1 MNDQFS
7 TVDRVAWHIAAALE
21 PLRVMLTSEDAQ
33 REFVREELGID
44 APEALRSM
52 GVDLATVD
60 AVITALDDL
69 GDALGAEEPDRVAVA
84 RRSGELA
91 AAVALVASSLAAAG
105 TRASEGLDPAFVA
118 ASRIVE
124 ELPRRLLDWIV
135 VCHLEDTSLA
145 SLEALRVLGIVEV
158 EEVEADPD
166 TFTTQHVRRSL
177 QLHRLTVLF
186 TDPQRWIEVAYG
198 WGTDHATLERLLER
212 LFMLAVA
219 LGVPA
224 RLEWA
229 DLQRAEALS
238 SVPFD
243 PENDSAP
250 PQLRLPLLSAETTGA
265 EADAGLA
272 LIVLPAK
279 GVRRQGLALLPFAE
293 GALAEEI
300 ELDLLGIWRLAIK
313 GTFDLQAGVGIVA
326 RPGDGPRVV
335 ADIDG
340 EGAAASGTLEV
351 GVARDPS
358 AEPMTLVSFAGD
370 SGLFVT
376 GIGVR
381 AAALLDAGKAPELL
395 LEAGVKSALLRV
407 RIGEADGFLRSVVP
421 DLDLTFDAGV
431 GFSSVHGAYFVGGSS
446 LEISRA
452 ADRRI
457 GPIHIRRVALALR
470 PPADG
475 EPPGMDADIGLGV
488 ALSIGP
494 VTAVVDGIGAR
505 VSVRQRPGGNI
516 GPLDLDVSFK
526 PPNGLGLE
534 IASGPLTG
542 GGFLFFDP
550 AQSQYA
556 GALELSGLG
565 IAVKAAGVLTTRLP
579 GGRPGYSL
587 LVVISSEFTPV
598 QLGLGFSLV
607 GVGGIIGINRTVAIE
622 ALRSGLKTGA
632 LSAVLSPPDPIANA
646 GTLIATLSSLFPPA
660 AGRHIFGPSARITW
674 GSPALITI
682 DLCLA
687 LELPSPVR
695 LIILGRLRALLPDQ
709 RAPVVRLQ
717 MDMLGVIDFGKN
729 EASVDATLVDS
740 RLAEF
745 ALTGDMA
752 LRIKWG
758 PQSTFLLAVGGFHP
772 RFIAPPGFPAL
783 KRVAV
788 ALSSGDNPKLRL
800 EAYLALTSN
809 TVQLGARIDLAVK
822 SGKFTVAGF
831 LSFDALVTLS
841 PLSFTVDIAGKL
853 AVRAGGHTIL
863 SVSLALSLSGPKP
876 WHARGKASFSILFF
890 DITFRF
896 DVTIGE
902 RAPAAGPAGIDVAPL
917 IRAALSDRRSW
928 SAQLPHGG
936 DAIVTLRAIQT
947 SDVLAHPLGTLQV
960 RQRVAPFE
968 RTLERFGEN
977 VPTGA
982 RLFRVTG
989 AAVGRNTTA
998 AVDGLDDLF
1007 APAQFR
1013 ALTDEQKLSLP
1024 SFESM
1029 RAGATIGT
1037 TALGH
1042 GRAASVELAYEQ
1054 RIVTADGVTL
1064 PEPEPSGL
1072 PDDIFQALTALP
1084 IEVRAAA
1091 FTMRGQS

>member
-1 MNDQFS
+1 MSEDFS

-21 PLRVMLTSEDAQ
+21 PLRAMLTSEDAQ
-33 REFVREELGID
+33 RDFVRDELGIE
-44 APEALRSM
+44 APDALRSM
-52 GVDLATVD
+52 GVDLEAID
-60 AVITALDDL
+60 AVITALDQL
-69 GDALGAEEPDRVAVA
+69 TDALGEEEPDRATVA
-84 RRSGELA
+84 RRSAELA
-91 AAVALVASSLAAAG
+91 AAVASAASSVAEAGNRAA
-105 TRASEGLDPAFVA
+105 EGLDPAFVA
-118 ASRIVE
+118 ASRIIE

-135 VCHLEDTSLA
+135 ISHLEDTSLTWH
-145 SLEALRVLGIVEV
+145 EALRVLGIVEV

-177 QLHRLTVLF
+177 HLDRLTVLL
-186 TDPQRWIEVAYG
+186 TDPREWIEVTYG
-198 WGTDHATLERLLER
+198 WGTDQATLQRLLER
-212 LFMLAVA
+212 LFLLAVA
-219 LGVPA
+219 GGVPA

-229 DLQRAEALS
+229 DLQRAEVLS
-238 SVPFD
+238 SAPFD
-243 PENDSAP
+243 PEQDSSP

-265 EADAGLA
+265 EADAGLS

-279 GVRRQGLALLPFAE
+279 GGRRQGLALLPFAE

-300 ELDLLGIWRLAIK
+300 ELDLLGIWKLAIK

-326 RPGDGPRVV
+326 RPDDDPRVV
-335 ADIDG
+335 TDIDG
-340 EGAAASGTLEV
+340 EGSAASGTLEV

-358 AEPMTLVSFAGD
+358 ADALTLFSFGD

-381 AAALLDAGKAPELL
+381 AAALLASGKAPELL
-395 LEAGVKSALLRV
+395 IEAGVKNALLRV
-407 RIGEADGFLRSVVP
+407 RMGDADGFLRSVVP

-457 GPIHIRRVALALR
+457 GPIHITRVALGLR
-470 PPADG
+470 LSADG
-475 EPPGMDADIGLGV
+475 EPPGVDALVGLGV

-494 VTAVVDGIGAR
+494 VTGVVDGIGTR

-534 IASGPLTG
+534 ISSGPLTG

-550 AQSQYA
+550 AQSQYG

-565 IAVKAAGVLTTRLP
+565 IAIKAVGVLTTRLP
-579 GGRPGYSL
+579 GGKSGYSL
-587 LVVISSEFTPV
+587 LIVISSEFTPV
-598 QLGLGFSLV
+598 QLGLGFSLT
-607 GVGGIIGINRTVAIE
+607 GVGGIIGINRTVAVE

-632 LSAVLSPPDPIANA
+632 LSAVLSPPDPIKNA
-646 GTLIATLSSLFPPA
+646 GSLIATLSSLFPPA
-660 AGRHIFGPSARITW
+660 AGRYIFGPSARIVW
-674 GSPALITI
+674 GSPAVITI

-687 LELPSPVR
+687 IELPSPVR
-695 LIILGRLRALLPDQ
+695 LIVLGRLRALLPDQ
-709 RAPVVRLQ
+709 RAPIVRLQ
-717 MDMLGVIDFGKN
+717 MDMLGVIDFGRN

-745 ALTGDMA
+745 ALSGDMA

-758 PQSTFLLAVGGFHP
+758 SQSTFLLAVGGFHP
-772 RFIAPPGFPAL
+772 RFVAPPGFPAL

-800 EAYLALTSN
+800 EAYLAITSN

-822 SGKFTVAGF
+822 SGSFTVAGF
-831 LSFDALVTLS
+831 LSFDALVVLS

-902 RAPAAGPAGIDVAPL
+902 RPPALAPAGIDVAPL
-917 IRAALSDRRSW
+917 VREALADRRSW

-947 SDVLAHPLGTLQV
+947 TDVLAHPLGTLEV

-977 VPTGA
+977 VPIGA
-982 RLFRVTG
+982 RFFRVTG
-989 AAVGRNTTA
+989 AGVGRNPA

-1013 ALTDEQKLSLP
+1013 ALTDEQKLSSP

-1029 RAGATIGT
+1029 RSGATIGT
-1037 TALGH
+1037 TAVGH
-1042 GRAASVELAYEQ
+1042 GRSVSVDLVYEQ

-1064 PEPEPSGL
+1064 PPEPSTL
-1072 PDDIFQALTALP
+1072 PDDVFQDLTAVA
-1084 IEVRAAA
+1084 IEIHVGA
-1091 FTMRGQS
+1091 FAMRGLS